1 MILERLE
8 KVQEDELA
16 KAELIMTTIKESF
29 GTTDVDDEDIEDMV
43 EKIVEFYRTAEDGKL
58 PGKYD
63 QELFDEV
70 KKYSTS
76 TSKAI
81 KEIVAAQK
89 TSNALDCIMAF
100 SQDPIRKLEK
110 LDQLLKKVTADIT
123 KIQSELEVRKEKL
136 GGGSNPSGSENVFE
150 NEKATIADCSAIL
163 ARLEG
168 TVC

>member
-1 MILERLE
+1 
-8 KVQEDELA
+8 
-16 KAELIMTTIKESF
+16 
-29 GTTDVDDEDIEDMV
+29 MV

-70 KKYSTS
+70 KKYATS

-81 KEIVAAQK
+81 KEIVAAQR

-100 SQDPIRKLEK
+100 SQDPIRKVEK
-110 LDQLLKKVTADIT
+110 LYQLLKKVTADIT
-123 KIQSELEVRKEKL
+123 KIQSELEVRKAKL

-150 NEKATIADCSAIL
+150 NESYYH
-163 ARLEG
+163 
-168 TVC
+168 

>member
-1 MILERLE
+1 MKKYLKNNEILQLFSK
-8 KVQEDELA
+8 KV
-16 KAELIMTTIKESF
+16 I
-29 GTTDVDDEDIEDMV
+29 
-43 EKIVEFYRTAEDGKL
+43 EFYRAAEDGKL

-89 TSNALDCIMAF
+89 TTNALDCILAF
-100 SQDPIRKLEK
+100 SQDPIRKVEK
-110 LDQLLKKVTADIT
+110 LDQLIKKVLSDKE
-123 KIQSELEVRKEKL
+123 KIQTELEVRKAKL
-136 GGGSNPSGSENVFE
+136 GGGSNPTGSEKVFT
-150 NEKATIADCSAIL
+150 NEKTIISDCSKIL